1 MTTSRLVTITVVAF
15 VVGVGLDLLIGY
27 SPVPGY
33 GAAIGLFGCLGLI
46 LVAKKVVAPLVD
58 RPESHDPEETPPDIQ
73 AHVRPDLDAQ
83 LGLRSGAAGDGPRTA
98 GDGSNASG
106 HGEGD
111 RG

>member
-1 MTTSRLVTITVVAF
+1 MTTSRLVAITVVAF

-27 SPVPGY
+27 SPIPGY
-33 GAAIGLFGCLGLI
+33 GASIGLFGCLGLI
-46 LVAKKVVAPLVD
+46 LFAKKVLAPLVD
-58 RPESHDPEETPPDIQ
+58 RPETHDPEETPPDVQ

-83 LGLRSGAAGDGPRTA
+83 LGLRSGAAG
-98 GDGSNASG
+98 

>member
-15 VVGVGLDLLIGY
+15 AVGVGLDLLIDY
-27 SPVPGY
+27 SPIPGY
-33 GAAIGLFGCLGLI
+33 GASIGLFGCLGLI
-46 LVAKKVVAPLVD
+46 LFSKKVLAPLVD
-58 RPESHDPEETPPDIQ
+58 RPETHDPEETPPDLQ

-83 LGLRSGAAGDGPRTA
+83 LGLRPDT
-98 GDGSNASG
+98 SG